1 MANVRPRFVHDSKV
15 YSYGTAIVNGN
26 TATFFEGTEAPTSGT
41 QSQGY
46 YSNATRSA
54 TATNVVALRIG
65 GGASTQDFTGTLK
78 TFRYY
83 DRVLTTEEMV
93 RNRNVDSARY
103 FGVLGVTNVFVVAG
117 GEGAVQTESGA
128 YKVDGEWTFSAT
140 KTVDRNGNVVDVVRY
155 SVETLVNGAWA
166 NRQVHNGNTYTYTEG
181 TSPATV
187 RLNWLPEPLGMVII
201 VQ

>member
-1 MANVRPRFVHDSKV
+1 MKASKA
-15 YSYGTAIVNGN
+15 YSYGTAIVSGK

-41 QSQGY
+41 KDEGY
-46 YSNATRSA
+46 YYNTTATA
-54 TATNVVALRIG
+54 MATNVVALQIG
-65 GGASTQDFTGTLK
+65 GGAGAQDFTGTLK

-83 DRVLTTEEMV
+83 DRVLTTDEMV

-117 GEGAVQTESGA
+117 GEGAVQTEAGA
-128 YKVDGEWTFSAT
+128 YKVDGEWTFTAT
-140 KTVDRNGNVVDVVRY
+140 KTVDRNGDVVDVVRY

-166 NRQVHNGNTYTYTEG
+166 NRQVYNGNTYTYTEG

-187 RLNWLPEPLGMVII
+187 RLNWLPEPLGMVIM
-201 VQ
+201 VR